1 MFFFVRM
8 PYCHILQRVRNKKQ
22 ANAMR
27 DVAQCFYFAYFRVVM
42 NTVYLVR
49 HGETQENVAQ
59 ILQGHMPGHLTELGI
74 AQAEA
79 LRDALKKLGVP
90 FDALVVS
97 DLGRTLHTAR
107 IVNGALHLPLHAT
120 PLLRERDWGSLTGV
134 PIADVQGRDFPDD
147 VESVEAM
154 FARARRFLIYI
165 KECFAGQAVLAIG
178 HGLFNRCIQAALL
191 GKEIRDI
198 PRMKNAEIRRI
209 EFTCLPDWK
218 EAGED
223 FVSAD

>member
-1 MFFFVRM
+1 MN
-8 PYCHILQRVRNKKQ
+8 IL
-22 ANAMR
+22 
-27 DVAQCFYFAYFRVVM
+27 
-42 NTVYLVR
+42 YLAR

-59 ILQGHMPGHLTELGI
+59 ILQGHMSGHLTELGI

-79 LRDALKKLGVP
+79 LRDSLNKSEIV
-90 FDALVVS
+90 FDSLVVS
-97 DLGRTLHTAR
+97 DLKRTLHTAR
-107 IVNGALHLPLHAT
+107 IVNGALQLPLYPT

-134 PIADVQGRDFPDD
+134 PIAEVQGHDFPDD

-165 KECFAGQAVLAIG
+165 KECFANQTVLAIG

-198 PRMKNAEIRRI
+198 PRMKNAELRRI
-209 EFTCLPDWK
+209 EFSDLPVWS
-218 EAGED
+218 EADED
-223 FVSAD
+223 LVSAD